1 MELSYGWTSSLA
13 QDLQDQPAQTVLKAL
28 RARPVLKGQQ
38 VLRAPQARR
47 APQALKAQPVQMR
60 TRLSSIPNP
69 KSTFY
74 LPPRL
79 LAC

>member
-1 MELSYGWTSSLA
+1 MELSCGWTSYLA
-13 QDLQDQPAQTVLKAL
+13 QDLQDQPAQTELKVL
-28 RARPVLKGQQ
+28 PVLKGQQ
-38 VLRAPQARR
+38 GPRAPQARR